1 MGIIIIHLYPFPAL
15 KQNKIETTNQM
26 VRRKIHVWEQQN
38 EKHWETQQ
46 LFWIAGVDVAM
57 GLEICWPR
65 ERHRPVSD
73 VVVAISKCWGYP
85 MTNTKPRPMLAHQFF
100 VQGAPQL
107 CLLFCWFPIN
117 NFDIFT
123 INPTNIKLDLNTINI
138 YKLWTQQML
147 KLMFPNIAI
156 QHPAR
161 HRERSPASSNPCPA
175 LQSGWRLW
183 PLHWAV
189 CDTSSHSCHFEGA
202 CSVHLLITIWLFNIA
217 MENHHF

>member
-1 MGIIIIHLYPFPAL
+1 MSIHFQGWNKTKL
-15 KQNKIETTNQM
+15 KPPTTWSGEKSLSGNNKMRNIE
-26 VRRKIHVWEQQN
+26 KL
-38 EKHWETQQ
+38 EK
-46 LFWIAGVDVAM
+46 LNSFFWIAGIDVAM

-85 MTNTKPRPMLAHQFF
+85 MTNTKPRPMLAHQLF

-107 CLLFCWFPIN
+107 CFVVLLVSHQQLWYIYIYYKPNKYQTWF
-117 NFDIFT
+117 
-123 INPTNIKLDLNTINI
+123 TINI
-138 YKLWTQQML
+138 YKLWTQQIL

-156 QHPAR
+156 PNSSAQNYPQPSSSNH
-161 HRERSPASSNPCPA
+161 SNPCPGV
-175 LQSGWRLW
+175 QSGWRLW

-202 CSVHLLITIWLFNIA
+202 CSVHVFITIESI
-217 MENHHF
+217 